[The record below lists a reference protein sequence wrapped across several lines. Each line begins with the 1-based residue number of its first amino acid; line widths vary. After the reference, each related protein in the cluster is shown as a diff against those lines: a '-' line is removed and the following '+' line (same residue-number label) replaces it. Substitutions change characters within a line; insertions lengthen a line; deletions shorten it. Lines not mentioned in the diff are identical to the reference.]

1 MPRGIRKALGVLLL
15 LGTIGLSTCQSLWES
30 VRAHVE
36 IPRGSVQE
44 HPLETTFEHAT
55 ID

>member
-15 LGTIGLSTCQSLWES
+15 LGTIGLSTCQSLLEAHQMS

-36 IPRGSVQE
+36 IPSGSIQE
-44 HPLETTFEHAT
+44 HPL
-55 ID
+55 